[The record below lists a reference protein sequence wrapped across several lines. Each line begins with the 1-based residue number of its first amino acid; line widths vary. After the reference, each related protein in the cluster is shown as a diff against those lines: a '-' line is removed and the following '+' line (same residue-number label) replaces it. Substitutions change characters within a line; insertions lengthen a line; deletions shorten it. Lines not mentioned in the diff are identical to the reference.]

1 MTTISELAPA
11 HDSELCERIAVLEQQ
26 LARSQRLAALGEL
39 LSTTTH
45 EFNNV
50 LMTILNYASQGLRH
64 KDEATRD
71 KALDKI
77 FTAAKRASK
86 ITSTILAVARNRS
99 SNFESTNLKQ
109 LVADTLVL
117 LERELTKY

>member
-86 ITSTILAVARNRS
+86 ITSTAGNGPLPSGWARYAGS
-99 SNFESTNLKQ
+99 CGALPMFTM
-109 LVADTLVL
+109 LV
-117 LERELTKY
+117 